1 MAKQNVPAS
10 TNYTICAKENDN
22 GKMLLT
28 PAYFNKYYERIS
40 DISSKGSKKCEIR
53 NAVLLTPA
61 YFSSRNHLRES
72 NNDRETCDFYFLPK
86 IINPCKKCENARFIK
101 GNATINTSCYC
112 SEILTENYLKYT
124 PSIDDIYSKMTPESD
139 LPW

>member
-1 MAKQNVPAS
+1 MAKQNVSAS
-10 TNYTICAKENDN
+10 ANYAICAKENDN

-61 YFSSRNHLRES
+61 YFSSRHHVHES
-72 NNDRETCDFYFLPK
+72 NNDRETCDFYLLPK
-86 IINPCKKCENARFIK
+86 IIEPCKKCENVRFIK
-101 GNATINTSCYC
+101 GNATIKTSCYC
-112 SEILTENYLKYT
+112 SEILAENYLKYT
-124 PSIDDIYSKMTPESD
+124 PTIDDIYSKMSPESD